1 MNNPRK
7 NKLLP
12 FVFIVVIVIGAA
24 FTGYQFGT
32 NKPKIVIVKGVDN
45 VENDV
50 ISNSDFGIFWQTW
63 ELLKS
68 DYLKA
73 DEVKNDDLILGA
85 AAGLADALNDPYTVF
100 LPPAETKKFNDDIS
114 GSFTGIGAE
123 IGFRGDFVVVVT
135 PLKNSP
141 AEKSGLRAGDKV
153 FAVDEKNTSNLGLEE
168 IVDLIR
174 GPRNSQVVLTVL
186 SNGDEKPRDVK
197 IIRDT
202 IKIPTLE
209 WEMSADNLAHL
220 HLFNFN
226 DVSPSIMAKAL
237 NEILSNGGRGV
248 VLDLRNNP
256 GGFLHKA
263 VEIAGF
269 FIEKDKTIVVEEF
282 SSGKKNNFNSNGNAT
297 LKDFPMVILVNKGS
311 ASASEILA
319 GALRDHNNTTII
331 GETTFGKGT
340 VQELKNLS
348 GGSTLKLTVAHW
360 ILPKGDLIDGI
371 GIKPDIEVQLT
382 TEDFETDRDPQL
394 DKALEVLK
402 SKIK

>member
-12 FVFIVVIVIGAA
+12 FIFIVVIVIVAA
-24 FTGYQFGT
+24 TAGYQLGT
-32 NKPKIVIVKGVDN
+32 NKPKVVIVKGVDN

-68 DYLKA
+68 EYLKA
-73 DEVKNDDLILGA
+73 NEVRNDDLILGA
-85 AAGLADALNDPYTVF
+85 AAGLAEAINDPYTVF

-123 IGFRGDFVVVVT
+123 IGFRGDFVVIVA

-141 AEKSGLRAGDKV
+141 AEKYGLRAGDKV
-153 FAVDEKNTSNLGLEE
+153 FAVDATTTSNLGLDE
-168 IVDLIR
+168 IVNLIR
-174 GPRNSQVVLTVL
+174 GPRNSQVTLTIL
-186 SNGDEKPRDVK
+186 SNGDEKPREVK
-197 IIRDT
+197 ITRDT

-209 WEMSADNLAHL
+209 WEMRADNLAHL

-226 DVSPSIMAKAL
+226 DVSPSVMAKAL
-237 NEILSNGGRGV
+237 NEILSSGGRGV

-297 LKDFPMVILVNKGS
+297 LKNFPMVLLVNKGS

-360 ILPKGDLIDGI
+360 ILPKGDLIDGV

-382 TEDFETDRDPQL
+382 AKDFEADRDPQL